1 MECMQ
6 KKAKSAITARASS
19 TMTLRGI
26 DPDLRA
32 ALDAEAARLGI
43 SLNAVILQELRGS
56 LGLAGPDRLFHDLDH
71 LAGTLSRE
79 DVEEF
84 EAARKFF
91 EQIDPELWDELP
103 DPR

>member
-1 MECMQ
+1 MQ
-6 KKAKSAITARASS
+6 TKASHAITPRGSS
-19 TMTLRGI
+19 VITLRGI

-43 SLNAVILQELRGS
+43 SLNALILQELRGS
-56 LGLAGPDRLFHDLDH
+56 LGLAGSDRLFHDLDH

-84 EAARKFF
+84 RAATQFF
-91 EQIDPELWDELP
+91 EQIDPELWDEQPEL
-103 DPR
+103 R